1 MGEVFGTA
9 VPARKKGEKLKRS
22 PELFAEL
29 KGMVEANVTD
39 KDAKKEMMR
48 LIKCFAG
55 KHGVTKKDDPF
66 AKLKP
71 LSTWPCFQKVFSM
84 VRKGITDEDVK
95 LLTAEQT
102 KALRAVITR
111 EHIKLYDNL
120 ATEVKEATGKTN
132 YITLLSKLF
141 SAKKGE
147 HPEVYEAFASVYEPM
162 RKPLDKIYRA
172 KSGKDEAKAKAE
184 PGGKR
189 LKKTLEDLEKA
200 LGGGEAFEKAKEA
213 MLKSH
218 KEATAVSSE
227 RRKATIAAKNA
238 KVEAFEAKLIAKGV
252 KGEALK
258 AQVKEY
264 KDSLKVTKGKSK
276 KDKEAEAE
284 ESEVEV
290 EEVAKPK
297 AKKAS
302 TKKATPMFTLASASE
317 RFLMMEGA
325 KKTLGMLMWAK
336 EDCPGWEE
344 GPIAERPHTHVL
356 QKNAKG
362 KAVPMPV

>member
-71 LSTWPCFQKVFSM
+71 LSTWPCFQKVFAM
-84 VRKGITDEDVK
+84 VRKGITDENIK
-95 LLTAEQT
+95 RLTAEQT
-102 KALRAVITR
+102 KALRAVITP
-111 EHIKLYDNL
+111 EHVELYDDL
-120 ATEVKEATGKTN
+120 ATKVKEATGKTN

-172 KSGKDEAKAKAE
+172 KSGKEEAKAKAS
-184 PGGKR
+184 R
-189 LKKTLEDLEKA
+189 
-200 LGGGEAFEKAKEA
+200 
-213 MLKSH
+213 
-218 KEATAVSSE
+218 V
-227 RRKATIAAKNA
+227 
-238 KVEAFEAKLIAKGV
+238 
-252 KGEALK
+252 
-258 AQVKEY
+258 
-264 KDSLKVTKGKSK
+264 
-276 KDKEAEAE
+276 
-284 ESEVEV
+284 
-290 EEVAKPK
+290 
-297 AKKAS
+297 
-302 TKKATPMFTLASASE
+302 ASA
-317 RFLMMEGA
+317 
-325 KKTLGMLMWAK
+325 
-336 EDCPGWEE
+336 
-344 GPIAERPHTHVL
+344 
-356 QKNAKG
+356 
-362 KAVPMPV
+362 